1 LAVSKKFK
9 ITQVYKGT
17 IKTVPLLPI
26 KEAILGKDYNLSL
39 VYTDKK
45 LATKLHKEWKKK
57 DGPANTLAFPLDKTS
72 GEIFLYPKAEFPIAY
87 LFIHSCCHLKGHTH
101 GPKMEKEEKKWRA
114 KFGIEEVK

>member
-1 LAVSKKFK
+1 LPVSKNFK
-9 ITQVYKGT
+9 ITKVYKGT

-45 LATKLHKEWKKK
+45 LATDLHKEWKKK
-57 DGPANTLAFPLDKTS
+57 DGPANTLAFPFDKQS
-72 GEIFLYPKAEFPIAY
+72 GEIFLYPESEFPIEY

-101 GPKMEKEEKKWRA
+101 GNEMEKEEKKWRK
-114 KFGIEEVK
+114 KFDIVTEI

>member
-1 LAVSKKFK
+1 VAVSKNFN

-26 KEAILGKDYNLSL
+26 KEAILGKKYQLSL
-39 VYTDKK
+39 VYTDKR
-45 LATKLHKEWKKK
+45 LATQLHQEWKKK
-57 DGPANTLAFPLDKTS
+57 DGPANTLAFPFDKQS
-72 GEIFLYPKAEFPIAY
+72 GEIFLYPKSEHPIEY

-101 GPKMEKEEKKWRA
+101 GNVMEKEEKKWRK

>member
-1 LAVSKKFK
+1 MAVSKNFK

-17 IKTVPLLPI
+17 LKTVPLLPI

-57 DGPANTLAFPLDKTS
+57 DGPANILSFPLDKKS
-72 GEIFLYPKAEFPIAY
+72 GEIFLYPKAEHPIDY
-87 LFIHSCCHLKGHTH
+87 LFIHGCCHLKGYTH
-101 GPKMEKEEKKWRA
+101 GSKMEKEEKKWRE
-114 KFGIEEVK
+114 KFGVK